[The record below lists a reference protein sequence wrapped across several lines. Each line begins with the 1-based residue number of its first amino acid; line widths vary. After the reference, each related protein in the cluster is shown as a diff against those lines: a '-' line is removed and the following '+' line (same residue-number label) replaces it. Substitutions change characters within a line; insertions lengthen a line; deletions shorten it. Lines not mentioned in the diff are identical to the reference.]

1 MIRAA
6 CIKLGLLILTA
17 TLLAVPE
24 GRASD
29 PTKAASA
36 VAQKFHVHG
45 GPSLRSWIRRGTYD
59 SVEEACWAAA
69 RFRSVEKFPV
79 EVTTSPISSGHRDA
93 IEFRVYVNPC
103 KFWSLRGTVDTE
115 AKALELA
122 EKFRKEGNGVEI
134 VYVFPSK

>member
-1 MIRAA
+1 MIRTA
-6 CIKLGLLILTA
+6 CIKLGVLIVTA

-24 GRASD
+24 GRAND
-29 PTKAASA
+29 PTKPVGLAE
-36 VAQKFHVHG
+36 QNFHVHG

-59 SVEEACWAAA
+59 SVEQACWAAA

-79 EVTTSPISSGHRDA
+79 EVTTSPISYGRDRA
-93 IEFRVYVNPC
+93 TEFRVYVNPC

-122 EKFRKEGNGVEI
+122 EKFRKEGNNVEI
-134 VYVFPSK
+134 VYVFSSK